1 MYDNIPEK
9 KVKELIKIA
18 NSTFRIKNK
27 TMDIIQEGE
36 IQSVASALELNAPV
50 VIDERTLRLFIENG
64 KEMKSLLE
72 HRFHK
77 NVTADNSKITFFQS
91 QLKGVNIIRSVELV
105 SVAYKLGL
113 LDLYVPKKKTGR
125 SVLIDSML
133 WAVKFSGCA
142 VTQHEIEEIKAEL
155 LR

>member
-1 MYDNIPEK
+1 
-9 KVKELIKIA
+9 
-18 NSTFRIKNK
+18 
-27 TMDIIQEGE
+27 MDIIQEGE
-36 IQSVASALELNAPV
+36 MESVVSALELNAPV

-77 NVTADNSKITFFQS
+77 DVTADNSKITLFQS
-91 QLKGVNIIRSVELV
+91 RLKGINIIRSIELV

-113 LDLYVPKKKTGR
+113 LDLYVPKKKAGR

-142 VTQHEIEEIKAEL
+142 VTDHEIQEIKTEL